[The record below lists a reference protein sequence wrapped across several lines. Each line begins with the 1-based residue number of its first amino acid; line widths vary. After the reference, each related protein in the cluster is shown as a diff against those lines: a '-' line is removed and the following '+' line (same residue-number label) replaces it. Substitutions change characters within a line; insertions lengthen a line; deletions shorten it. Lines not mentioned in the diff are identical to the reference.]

1 MPVSRPRR
9 FFGFFLIAEKE
20 TRPQAKSHCTQFFD
34 PTRRADED
42 IRPYGGVETCAGDR
56 KGHPYGVEWQY
67 AVNGGPI
74 WDRPLRKE
82 IRAIS
87 YYS

>member
-42 IRPYGGVETCAGDR
+42 IRPYTPQGTGCSSKMAGDR
-56 KGHPYGVEWQY
+56 EGCPTAWTDRETMDAEENPRW
-67 AVNGGPI
+67 GG
-74 WDRPLRKE
+74 
-82 IRAIS
+82 
-87 YYS
+87 

>member
-56 KGHPYGVEWQY
+56 EGCPTAWTDRETMDAEENPRW
-67 AVNGGPI
+67 GG
-74 WDRPLRKE
+74 
-82 IRAIS
+82 
-87 YYS
+87 